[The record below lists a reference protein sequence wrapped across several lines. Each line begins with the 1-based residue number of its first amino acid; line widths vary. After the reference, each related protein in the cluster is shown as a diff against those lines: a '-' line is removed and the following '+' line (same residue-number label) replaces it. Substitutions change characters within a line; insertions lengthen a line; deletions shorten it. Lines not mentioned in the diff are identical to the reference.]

1 MEGPGAQRI
10 AAAARALG
18 PELSELVAIHADAI
32 AGALARQLEL
42 VAWDR
47 EQLVG
52 LLQTQLYAL
61 RTERFRELGGSP
73 VRVVE
78 RRRQPLESIE
88 LVWRYLRQ
96 GRRVR
101 LEHEPGACTS
111 ALELLRGMSH
121 ALGSSVLTVA
131 DVPWADASPRPA
143 SGSTSRMARA
153 SLDVTDDPQSWPVVG
168 VYDPGPRIALVE
180 APADRELAAYVLART
195 ALRRTGTDP
204 RAVKRAYVIG
214 AVDRLQRHLQRLWVG
229 ANMGPSSDPESFAG
243 PVDEDVRDAF
253 MQALEKW
260 EAHEGVSVWAPG
272 GVLERAGDSGIYLA
286 PTLFATD
293 WPAPDLPLEGPMLA
307 IVRCT
312 VEQARAAAENAAR
325 QAGHAIQ
332 VGGRP
337 RSYPGDVRVIR
348 GALLVERL
356 PPGLPEPRPV

>member
-1 MEGPGAQRI
+1 MDVPGAQRI

-18 PELSELVAIHADAI
+18 RELSELVAIHADAI

-52 LLQTQLYAL
+52 QLQTQLYAL
-61 RTERFRELGGSP
+61 RDERFRELGGSP
-73 VRVVE
+73 VRIVE

-88 LVWRYLRQ
+88 LIWRHLRQ

-101 LEHEPGACTS
+101 LEHEPGACT
-111 ALELLRGMSH
+111 AAADLLRGMRH
-121 ALGSSVLTVA
+121 ALGPGVLDIA
-131 DVPWADASPRPA
+131 EVPWDDAPPRPA

-153 SLDVTDDPQSWPVVG
+153 ALEVTDDPSSWPVVG

-180 APADRELAAYVLART
+180 ARADRELAAYVLART
-195 ALRRTGTDP
+195 GLRRTGTDP

-229 ANMGPSSDPESFAG
+229 ATMGPASDPESFAG
-243 PVDEDVRDAF
+243 PVDVALRDSF
-253 MQALEKW
+253 LEAVARW
-260 EAHEGVSVWAPG
+260 EAHDGVTVWAPG
-272 GVLERAGDSGIYLA
+272 GGLERAGDSGIYLA
-286 PTLFATD
+286 PALFATD
-293 WPAPDLPLEGPMLA
+293 WPAPDLPLEGPMLVV
-307 IVRCT
+307 VRCT
-312 VEQARAAAENAAR
+312 VDEARAAAENAAR
-325 QAGHAIQ
+325 QSGHAIQ
-332 VGGRP
+332 IGGRD
-337 RSYPGDVRVIR
+337 RTYPGDVRVIR